1 MAKTLSA
8 PDMCSINLIGEGSEV
23 EGTLRSSTDV
33 RINGR
38 ITGDLVV
45 EGKVIVADK
54 GVIDGTLTAKNA
66 DIAGAITGEVVV
78 EDRLLLKST
87 AVVDGSIRTGRLV
100 VEEGAKFEGSCTMG
114 RLDASRK
121 AMMGDGHPGKGNAE
135 PVLERSK

>member
-8 PDMCSINLIGEGSEV
+8 PEMSCINLIGEGSEV

-54 GVIDGTLTAKNA
+54 GVIDGTLTAKSA
-66 DIAGAITGEVVV
+66 DVAGIVTGEVSV

-114 RLDASRK
+114 RLDPSRQ
-121 AMMGDGHPGKGNAE
+121 ALMGDGHPGRRNE
-135 PVLERSK
+135 PVLEGSR